1 MWPYGHHTILNHQNE
16 RLSAGLIS
24 RLIGYY
30 HLPQSEIETIQI
42 QQLDLQ
48 SVNGLGRSRKKLLL
62 VVSAEP
68 AQASKYTHT
77 HNIKINN
84 TWSTGTIKEKTDLLQ
99 MVYPS
104 LL

>member
-1 MWPYGHHTILNHQNE
+1 
-16 RLSAGLIS
+16 LIS

-30 HLPQSEIETIQI
+30 RLPQSEIETS

-48 SVNGLGRSRKKLLL
+48 SVNSLGRSRKKLLL

-77 HNIKINN
+77 HNSQYQNQQYVVDWHYQRKNLSFADCVSISIIILPE
-84 TWSTGTIKEKTDLLQ
+84 TKTLPET
-99 MVYPS
+99 VEERCKS
-104 LL
+104 